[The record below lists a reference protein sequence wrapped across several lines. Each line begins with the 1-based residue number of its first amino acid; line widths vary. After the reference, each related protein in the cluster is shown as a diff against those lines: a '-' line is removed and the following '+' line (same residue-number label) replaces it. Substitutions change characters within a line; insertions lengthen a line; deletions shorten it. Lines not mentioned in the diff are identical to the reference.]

1 MLLYVFTEQMRF
13 SVRLYIQ
20 MELCE
25 ADTLHTWLQNR
36 KRRVL
41 ERVNL
46 LLWVQ
51 VSLVYILCAS
61 LGYLL

>member
-1 MLLYVFTEQMRF
+1 MRF

-51 VSLVYILCAS
+51 VSLVYIL
-61 LGYLL
+61 